1 MERIVN
7 LLLFIKDLQNFL
19 SDFQQQHNFLK
30 IYSPTFNIK
39 IYSDLYESKFLN
51 YYIMKSLD
59 TEQLII
65 KPINKKISNRN
76 DYILYDLINKKPII
90 LNGSDINNFEYIRNF
105 DLFISVVNNKNNKII
120 NKAAIENR
128 LQIINMLDKKIEYS
142 NNNELDILY
151 KEFLNTNKDNLDYFR
166 ENGLILIN
174 GCRLVDGIYDKTV
187 YASSIVDIILGIHI
201 PIDFDNNFYKNNKLN
216 IEEKVNLITT
226 FIANKIF
233 QYKPNDKYK
242 YFEIEYSC
250 LLTSEKSDFYE
261 CLVTI
266 DFIYNNLL
274 NLLLFI
280 DFLETIQY
288 L

>member
-51 YYIMKSLD
+51 YHIMKSLD

-142 NNNELDILY
+142 NNNELNILY

-166 ENGLILIN
+166 ENGSLLIN
-174 GCRLVDGIYDKTV
+174 GCRLVDNTYDKTI
-187 YASSIVDIILGIHI
+187 YASSIIDIILGIYI
-201 PIDFDNNFYKNNKLN
+201 PIDFDNNFCKNNKLS
-216 IEEKVNLITT
+216 IEEKLNLITT

-233 QYKPNDKYK
+233 RYKPNDKYK

-250 LLTSEKSDFYE
+250 LLTSEKSDLCE
-261 CLVTI
+261 CLITV